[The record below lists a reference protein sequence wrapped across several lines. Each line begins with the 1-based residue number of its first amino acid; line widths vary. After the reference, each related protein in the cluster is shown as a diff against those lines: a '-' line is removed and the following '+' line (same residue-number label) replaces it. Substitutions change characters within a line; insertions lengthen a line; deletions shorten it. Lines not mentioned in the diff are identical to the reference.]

1 VSEDHKVHFDE
12 FKVYLESAE
21 RTTDRRLD
29 LNKTNAPLALLI
41 LAGIGA
47 MVSWSYDKDQIAPIA
62 DLAVFLVS
70 LLAAIF
76 CFWWWKQII
85 SYKELNSAKFQILN
99 EMAKKLVITDGE
111 GKVPSHRPFE
121 KEWSL
126 MEKNETLGKFGK
138 MRALT
143 ASPSELTVPKSFL
156 VAFLL
161 ISVAAVV
168 VAVKQDYYMVLLFW
182 RPS

>member
-1 VSEDHKVHFDE
+1 MSGDDKVHFDE

-29 LNKTNAPLALLI
+29 LNKTNASLALLI

-47 MVSWSYDKDQIAPIA
+47 IVSWSYDKDQIAPIA
-62 DLAVFLVS
+62 GLAVFLVS
-70 LLAAIF
+70 LLAAVF

-99 EMAKKLVITDGE
+99 EMAEKLVFPDGE
-111 GKVPSHRPFE
+111 EQVSSHRPFE
-121 KEWSL
+121 KEWRL
-126 MEKNETLGKFGK
+126 MEKGETLGKFGTVL
-138 MRALT
+138 ALS

-156 VAFLL
+156 AAFLFICL
-161 ISVAAVV
+161 SAIVVAA
-168 VAVKQDYYMVLLFW
+168 KQDYYTVLFFW